1 MPQKKQFLH
10 FDTINSTYKTDS
22 YNASFKLAIPLQRV
36 SRLYLKSIELPIGFC
51 NVRNNYSTVS
61 YNITQN
67 GTTFTKTFKLLE
79 KTYNSISLFLFD
91 LNAAFLTSI
100 TPFLSINEG
109 PPVFYV
115 NPLNTNKIIMV
126 QTLINTVMT
135 LNGIGFLPF
144 YFLGYNNDIGI
155 KVLNVTTTYFSNVYN
170 LNFDNYLNM
179 TFINLPL
186 NTTTNSLIACSFK
199 IPLNST
205 QNIVYFNS
213 ENSSFTQDINFNDIN
228 YITNK
233 LDVVICDRYGI
244 NIASN
249 GLDYSFSL
257 GIEFI

>member
-22 YNASFKLAIPLQRV
+22 YNTSFKLSTVLQRV
-36 SRLYLKSIELPIGFC
+36 SRIYLKSIELPIGFC

-61 YNITQN
+61 YNIIQN
-67 GTTFTKTFKLLE
+67 ITFTKTFKLPE
-79 KTYNSISLFLFD
+79 KTYNSIALFLFD
-91 LNAAFLTSI
+91 LNAAFSTSI
-100 TPFLSINEG
+100 TPYLSLGES
-109 PPVFYV
+109 PPVFSV
-115 NPLNTNKIIMV
+115 NPLNTNRIIMT
-126 QTLINTVMT
+126 QTLLGTNMT
-135 LNGIGFLPF
+135 LNGTGFLPS
-144 YFLGYNNDIGI
+144 YFLGYNNDVGV
-155 KVLNVTTTYFSNVYN
+155 KVGNVVTTNFSNVYN

-179 TFINLPL
+179 SFTNLPL

-213 ENSSFTQDINFNDIN
+213 ENSSFTQDITFNDI
-228 YITNK
+228 YYTINK
-233 LDVVICDRYGI
+233 IDVVISDRYGNSI
-244 NIASN
+244 NSN